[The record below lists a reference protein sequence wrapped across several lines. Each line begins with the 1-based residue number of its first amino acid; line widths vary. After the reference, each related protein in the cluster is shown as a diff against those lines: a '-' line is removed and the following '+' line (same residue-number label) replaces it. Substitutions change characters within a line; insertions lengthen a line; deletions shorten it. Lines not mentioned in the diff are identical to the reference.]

1 MLMCQPMN
9 KFDLPSKY
17 MHAFYRFNEPYKWTS
32 ARSWENFEDIKGA
45 IWDLKSKKDKQYN
58 NQQKIIVDKTLSWK
72 IKIEQHEKKG
82 LGELGFLRKVAPVV
96 VLLNDTN
103 TTWYRHHLWHHY
115 K

>member
-17 MHAFYRFNEPYKWTS
+17 MHAFYRFKEPYKWTS
-32 ARSWENFEDIKGA
+32 ARSWENFEDIKRA

-72 IKIEQHEKKG
+72 IKIEQHEKKR
-82 LGELGFLRKVAPVV
+82 LRWTRVPKKGGTCSCTVK
-96 VLLNDTN
+96 
-103 TTWYRHHLWHHY
+103 WHEHHMISRSSLTPL
-115 K
+115 